1 MPRPPWSAVT
11 TEPAIAG
18 EAAPLCHERQ
28 RHRRRLSFYIAAQQA
43 AYRYP
48 NKAASPRSSLP
59 RALQNEGSISF
70 RRCLHDTVSADPTD
84 PPPEAPAPSHHFSLR
99 KPQKTTKLESIRNP
113 KAKVRPALRAGLF
126 TNVLLEGFA
135 PSKPRTRRSASL
147 HLFPIIRG

>member
-70 RRCLHDTVSADPTD
+70 RRCIHDTVSADPTD
-84 PPPEAPAPSHHFSLR
+84 SPPEAPAPSHHFYLQNTPKSR
-99 KPQKTTKLESIRNP
+99 KGMNQMPESKDGITNRSNYANQTADP
-113 KAKVRPALRAGLF
+113 EKIPGCSRRALRTL
-126 TNVLLEGFA
+126 
-135 PSKPRTRRSASL
+135 R
-147 HLFPIIRG
+147 